1 MYSFRAGLEMLP
13 QLDECAVGNLPVRSA
28 STSVHF
34 ALRGYDLL
42 TDSCKNYNSVA
53 AFLTRVR
60 KLQIAVIGYNKD
72 RCTDVASK
80 VAYEVGKEI
89 ARAGAVLVC
98 GGLGGVMESA
108 CKGAKEN
115 GGMTIGIIPQEEFR
129 YANQYCDVVICTGIG
144 YARDFIVASSADGII
159 AVGGGVGTLIEM
171 GVGYMIKKPLV
182 AMAGSGGVADMYGGK
197 FLDERNRVP
206 IIVASNPRDAVEAI
220 VSANNNK

>member
-1 MYSFRAGLEMLP
+1 M
-13 QLDECAVGNLPVRSA
+13 
-28 STSVHF
+28 
-34 ALRGYDLL
+34 
-42 TDSCKNYNSVA
+42 
-53 AFLTRVR
+53 R

-72 RCTDVASK
+72 RCTDVASSM
-80 VAYEVGKEI
+80 AYEVGKEI

-115 GGMTIGIIPQEEFR
+115 HGLTIGIIPQEEFR

-171 GVGYMIKKPLV
+171 SVGYMIKKPIV
-182 AMAGSGGVADMYGGK
+182 VVAGSGGVADLYGGK

-206 IIVASNPRDAVEAI
+206 IIIASDAREAVGEI
-220 VSANNNK
+220 LSANNNDKNK